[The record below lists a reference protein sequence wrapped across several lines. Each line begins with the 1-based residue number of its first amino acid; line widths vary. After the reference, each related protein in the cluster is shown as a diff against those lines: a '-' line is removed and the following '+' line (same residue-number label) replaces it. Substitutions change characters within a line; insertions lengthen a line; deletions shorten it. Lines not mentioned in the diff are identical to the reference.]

1 MRKNEFRTAGSY
13 DELTGLFHRE
23 RFIEEV
29 RRRLILNEESP
40 FVLAVSDI
48 RSFKLVNDTCGRDT
62 GDRVLIRIAEMLRKE
77 APAKVCYARLEAD
90 HFACLLP
97 MEQLDV
103 GRIDELLRSFRVGS
117 RESDP
122 PLFLHVGLYEITDPS
137 VPVPVMIDRARLAIA
152 SIRNEYETR
161 IAWYDEKIRSGILF
175 EQKLLRALPDALKR
189 HEIQP
194 YLQPQVDA
202 EGKVIGAEALAR
214 WISPEMGFL
223 SPGQFIPILERSG
236 AIAQVDRNMWEE
248 ACVILKRWKERGRED
263 LYLSVNLS
271 MKDFCFLDLPE
282 VFQSLTDRYGI
293 SRDRLRLEITE
304 TVFMQ
309 EPGSRMEVL
318 ERLRQA
324 GFLLEMDDFGSG
336 YSSLSLLKD
345 MPVDI
350 LKIDM
355 VFLDGT
361 KSPERARRILKCV
374 ISLSDALGM
383 GSLTEGVETV
393 EQLKMLKEMGCRM
406 FQGFYFDRPMKVS
419 EFETRYLLTKKEAF

>member
-1 MRKNEFRTAGSY
+1 MPKEYRENGSY
-13 DELTGLFHRE
+13 DELTGLYRRE

-29 RRRLILNEESP
+29 RRRLILNEEGP
-40 FVLAVSDI
+40 YVLAVSDI

-62 GDRVLIRIAEMLRKE
+62 GDQVLVKIAEIIRKE
-77 APAKVCYARLEAD
+77 APSGVCYARLEAD
-90 HFACLLP
+90 HFAGLFP
-97 MEQLDV
+97 MERLDV
-103 GRIDELLRSFRVGS
+103 NRMDELVRSFRIGN
-117 RESDP
+117 RENSP
-122 PLFLHVGLYEITDPS
+122 PLFLHVGLYEIIDPS
-137 VPVPVMIDRARLAIA
+137 TPVLVMIDRARLAIA
-152 SIRNEYETR
+152 GIRNEYEIR

-175 EQKLLRALPDALKR
+175 EQNLLRALPEALER
-189 HEIQP
+189 NEIRP

-214 WISPEMGFL
+214 WISPEAGFL

-236 AIAQVDRNMWEE
+236 AIAKVDRRMWEE
-248 ACVILKRWKERGRED
+248 AFRILKRWKEHGRED

-271 MKDFCFLDLPE
+271 PKDFCCLDLPE
-282 VFQSLTDRYGI
+282 VFGSLAETYGI
-293 SRDRLRLEITE
+293 SPQNLRLEITE

-309 EPGSRMEVL
+309 EPGPRMKVL
-318 ERLRQA
+318 EKLQQA

-383 GSLTEGVETV
+383 GSITEGVETV
-393 EQLKMLKEMGCRM
+393 EQLKMLKEMGCQM
-406 FQGFYFDRPMKVS
+406 FQGFYFDKPMKVP
-419 EFETRYLLTKKEAF
+419 EFEARYL